1 VAANQKKAYPPIT
14 KASKKQHTEMVRDI
28 FATIPEGYD
37 LLNRILS
44 LRRDVAW
51 RRFAVH
57 RMKFF
62 KTNRL
67 LDLATGTADL
77 AMEAALKYPKI
88 DVLALDFVQ
97 EMIVRGQR
105 KIEKQRLSKR
115 IQLLQAD
122 ATALPLNDGA
132 FDVASIAFGIRNIP
146 ERLKTLKEMT
156 RVIVPG
162 GQVMVL
168 EMHLPGNKYV
178 RKVYRSYLNHFLP
191 RIASYFTKNQA
202 AYNYLSDSITN
213 FPRPT
218 VFAGLMR
225 EAGLHK
231 IEQYPLTLGTT
242 YLHIGYKAQ

>member
-1 VAANQKKAYPPIT
+1 
-14 KASKKQHTEMVRDI
+14 MVRDI

-37 LLNRILS
+37 LLNRLLS

-57 RMKFF
+57 RMKFC

-77 AMEAALKYPKI
+77 AMEAALAYPKI
-88 DVLALDFVQ
+88 KVIALDFVS
-97 EMIVRGQR
+97 EMMVRGQR
-105 KIEKQRLSKR
+105 KIEKQHLSKR

-122 ATALPLNDGA
+122 AQFLPIDEGA

-156 RVIVPG
+156 RVVTPG

-168 EMHLPGNKYV
+168 EMHLPGNRYI
-178 RKVYRSYLNHFLP
+178 RKVYRSYLNHILP
-191 RIASYFTKNQA
+191 RIAGCFTKNQA
-202 AYNYLSDSITN
+202 AYSYLSDSITH
-213 FPRPT
+213 FPKPAA
-218 VFAGLMR
+218 FAGLMG
-225 EAGLHK
+225 EAGLHNV
-231 IEQYPLTLGTT
+231 EQYPLTLGTT
-242 YLHIGYKAQ
+242 YLHIGYKA

>member
-1 VAANQKKAYPPIT
+1 VAANRKKAYPLIT

-51 RRFAVH
+51 RRFAVG

-77 AMEAALKYPKI
+77 AMEAALAYPHI
-88 DVLALDFVQ
+88 DVVALDFVK
-97 EMIVRGQR
+97 EMIKRGQR
-105 KIEKQRLSKR
+105 KIAKQGLSKR

-122 ATALPLNDGA
+122 ALFLPVDDSA

-146 ERLKTLKEMT
+146 ERLKTLKEMV
-156 RVIVPG
+156 RVIAPG

-191 RIASYFTKNQA
+191 RIAGCFTKNQA
-202 AYNYLSDSITN
+202 AYSYLSDSITN
-213 FPRPT
+213 FPRPA
-218 VFAGLMR
+218 VFAGIMG

-231 IEQYPLTLGTT
+231 IEQYALTLGTT
-242 YLHIGYKAQ
+242 YLYVGYKA

>member
-1 VAANQKKAYPPIT
+1 MARQLKKTYPPIT

-62 KTNRL
+62 KTSRL

-77 AMEAALKYPKI
+77 AMEAAIAYPAI
-88 DVLALDFVQ
+88 NVVALDFVQ

-105 KIEKQRLSKR
+105 KIEKQGLSKR
-115 IQLLQAD
+115 IRLLQAD
-122 ATALPLNDGA
+122 ALALPVADGA

-156 RVIVPG
+156 RVVAPG

-191 RIASYFTKNQA
+191 RIAGYFTKNPA
-202 AYNYLSDSITN
+202 AYSYLSDSITH
-213 FPRPT
+213 FPRPA
-218 VFAGLMR
+218 VFAGLMG
-225 EAGLHK
+225 EAGLQK
-231 IEQYPLTLGTT
+231 IEQFPLTLGTT
-242 YLHIGYKAQ
+242 YLHIGYKAR

>member
-1 VAANQKKAYPPIT
+1 
-14 KASKKQHTEMVRDI
+14 MVRDI

-51 RRFAVH
+51 RRFAVR

-62 KTNRL
+62 KTDRL

-77 AMEAALKYPKI
+77 AMEAALAYPQI
-88 DVLALDFVQ
+88 SVVALDFVQ

-105 KIEKQRLSKR
+105 KIEKQGLSNR
-115 IQLLQAD
+115 IRLLQAD
-122 ATALPLNDGA
+122 ALALPVDDSA

-146 ERLKTLKEMT
+146 ERLKTLKEMV
-156 RVIVPG
+156 RVVVPG
-162 GQVMVL
+162 GQIMVL

-178 RKVYRSYLNHFLP
+178 RRVYRPYLKHFLP
-191 RIASYFTKNQA
+191 RIAGYFTKNQA
-202 AYNYLSDSITN
+202 AYSYLSDSITH
-213 FPRPT
+213 FPRPAA
-218 VFAGLMR
+218 FAEIMGQ
-225 EAGLHK
+225 AGLHK

-242 YLHIGYKAQ
+242 YLHIGYKA

>member
-1 VAANQKKAYPPIT
+1 VAINRKKAYPLLA

-51 RRFAVH
+51 RRFAVGKM
-57 RMKFF
+57 RFF

-77 AMEAALKYPKI
+77 AMEAALAYPHI
-88 DVLALDFVQ
+88 EIVALDFVK

-105 KIEKQRLSKR
+105 KIVKQGLSKR

-122 ATALPLNDGA
+122 ALFLPADDSA

-146 ERLKTLKEMT
+146 ERIKTLKEMV
-156 RVIVPG
+156 RVIAPG

-168 EMHLPGNKYV
+168 EMHLPENKYV
-178 RKVYRSYLNHFLP
+178 RQVYRSYLNHFLP
-191 RIASYFTKNQA
+191 CIAGCLTKNQA
-202 AYNYLSDSITN
+202 AYNYLSDSIAN
-213 FPRPT
+213 FPKPT
-218 VFAGLMR
+218 VFAGIMGA
-225 EAGLHK
+225 AGLHK

-242 YLHIGYKAQ
+242 YLHIGSKA